1 MDSNYSTMKNG
12 NASCIMFE
20 NFFKSITGSMF
31 SSMSS
36 NDKRHYAQLIKIYE
50 DKCGKKSS

>member
-12 NASCIMFE
+12 NASCILFE
-20 NFFKSITGSMF
+20 NFFKSITGSRL

-36 NDKRHYAQLIKIYE
+36 KDKYHYTQLIKIYE

>member
-1 MDSNYSTMKNG
+1 MDSNHTGIKNG
-12 NASCIMFE
+12 NASCVMFE
-20 NFFKSITGSMF
+20 NFFKTITGSKF

-50 DKCGKKSS
+50 DKCGKKTH

>member
-1 MDSNYSTMKNG
+1 MDSNSSTMKND
-12 NASCIMFE
+12 NASCILFE
-20 NFFKSITGSMF
+20 NFFKSITGSRL

-36 NDKRHYAQLIKIYE
+36 KDKYHYTQLIKIYE